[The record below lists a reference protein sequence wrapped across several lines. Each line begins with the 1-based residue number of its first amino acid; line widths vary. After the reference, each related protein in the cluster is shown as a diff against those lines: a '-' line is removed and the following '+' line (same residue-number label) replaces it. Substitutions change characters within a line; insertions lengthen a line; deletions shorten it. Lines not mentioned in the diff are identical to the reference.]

1 MGTITVM
8 GTGIYIRVKSI
19 ARWHDDCSFPPH
31 RDYRI
36 LKGVAT
42 METLEIIMMV
52 LTMFGMLVWLLVSL
66 GPSSGT
72 GGSRQ

>member
-1 MGTITVM
+1 
-8 GTGIYIRVKSI
+8 
-19 ARWHDDCSFPPH
+19 
-31 RDYRI
+31 
-36 LKGVAT
+36 
-42 METLEIIMMV
+42 METLEIIMTV